1 MRRFRNKATEAMYN
15 GEFSR
20 QLPPDIRRTTQR
32 KLFMVVRA
40 RSLGD
45 LRSPPSNRLEALRG
59 DRAGQYSIRIND
71 QWRVCFS
78 WSDDGAVDI
87 DVVDYH

>member
-1 MRRFRNKATEAMYN
+1 
-15 GEFSR
+15 
-20 QLPPDIRRTTQR
+20 LPPDIRRVTQR
-32 KLFMVVRA
+32 KLFMIVRTRA
-40 RSLGD
+40 LGD

-71 QWRVCFS
+71 QWRICFS
-78 WSDDGAVDI
+78 WSDEGAIDI

>member
-20 QLPPDIRRTTQR
+20 QLPPDIRRVTQR
-32 KLFMVVRA
+32 KLLMVVRA
-40 RSLGD
+40 RALGD
-45 LRSPPSNRLEALRG
+45 LRSPPSNRLETLRG

-71 QWRVCFS
+71 QWWICFS
-78 WSDDGAVDI
+78 RSDEGAVDI